1 MLSGRSFVPALAA
14 TSPGSPDRLLAL
26 VSVLLLVPAPAVG
39 QDTLRLHRLTG
50 PIVLDGRVN
59 EPAWD
64 QVPLIPTTVFSPQY
78 RGEATERT
86 EIRVAYDATYLYVSG
101 RLYDSRPAAIRT
113 NTLYRDAYSGDD
125 LLGIALDTYNDRQT
139 ASWFVVNPGGVRTD
153 RALFNDAEFSAGMP
167 MNPDW
172 NTFWDA
178 ETSQNDEGWFAEMR
192 IPLSSLGFQDVN
204 GRVVMGMALYRFIA
218 RKNERQ
224 IFPDIPPAAGGMA
237 FVKPSRMQ
245 RILLEG
251 VRRRQPVYVAPYGLG
266 GWRRNAVLNGTSSG
280 YDITRVYTR
289 EAGLDL
295 RYSPTANLTLDL
307 TANTDFAQV
316 EADDQQINLTRFS
329 LFFPEKRQF
338 FQERAAIFDFGMG
351 GFFSRLFHSR
361 RIGLVEGQ
369 PIRLLGGLRLVG
381 RMGGADVGIL
391 NMQTA
396 SALGRPGENFGVAR
410 LKQRVLN
417 ENSTLGAMVTT
428 RVSDDGSFN
437 VAVGADAVLRTV
449 ANEYLT
455 VKAARTFEDTRG
467 GIGLADAARLLVRW
481 ERRTQGGLS
490 YAAEIIRSGGAFNP
504 GIGFDLRTDFSSLEG
519 RLQYLWFTGPT
530 TPFRSLSVQASGQGF
545 RRNADGSTESGTLSP
560 ELRAEFKNGGNLNLT
575 YRANYESVLDSFA
588 IASGVPVPPA
598 AYWFHEGELGYR
610 APMSASFRPTVVATA
625 GQFYDGHRVS
635 LSATPAWNPS
645 RHLEL
650 GLDYSFNAV
659 RFPGRDLSLDAHL
672 LRLRVQTAY
681 DAHLS
686 LSTFWQYNSVADVAS
701 VNARLRYNVREGNDL
716 WVVYNEAV
724 NTDRLTRTPLP
735 PVSQGRAVMVKYTH
749 TLVW

>member
-1 MLSGRSFVPALAA
+1 MRLLVIPLLVVVTPAL
-14 TSPGSPDRLLAL
+14 
-26 VSVLLLVPAPAVG
+26 G
-39 QDTLRLHRLTG
+39 QDTLRLPRLTG
-50 PIVLDGRVN
+50 RIVLDGRVD

-64 QVPLIPTTVFSPQY
+64 QVPFTPLTVFSPQY

-86 EIRVAYDATYLYVSG
+86 EIRVAYDATHLYVSG
-101 RLYDSRPAAIRT
+101 RLYDTSPGSVRT

-153 RALFNDAEFSAGMP
+153 RALSNDAEFTSGMP

-178 ETSQNDEGWFAEMR
+178 ETSQSDDGWFVEMR
-192 IPLSSLGFQDVN
+192 IPFSSLGFQDVG

-224 IFPDIPPAAGGMA
+224 IFPDIPPNAGGLA

-245 RILLEG
+245 RVLLEG
-251 VRRRQPVYVAPYGLG
+251 VYRRQPVYVAPYGLG
-266 GWRRNAVLNGTSSG
+266 GWRRNAVLDDASAG
-280 YDITRVYTR
+280 YDVTRAYTR

-295 RYSPTANLTLDL
+295 RYSPTANLSLDF

-338 FQERAAIFDFGMG
+338 FQERAAIFEFGVGGMG
-351 GFFSRLFHSR
+351 RLFHSR
-361 RIGLVEGQ
+361 RIGLVDGQ

-381 RMGGADVGIL
+381 RVGGADVGML
-391 NMQTA
+391 NMQTG
-396 SALGRPGENFGVAR
+396 STLGRPSENFGVAR
-410 LKQRVLN
+410 VRQRVLN
-417 ENSTLGAMVTT
+417 ENSTVGAMVTT
-428 RVSDDGSFN
+428 RVGQDGSYN

-449 ANEYLT
+449 GEEYLT
-455 VKAARTFEDTRG
+455 LKAAGTFEDAAPG
-467 GIGLADAARLLVRW
+467 SGLADVGRLLLRW

-490 YAAEIIRSGGAFNP
+490 YAAEVIRSGAAFNP
-504 GIGFDLRTDFSSLEG
+504 GIGFDVRSDFASLEG
-519 RLQYLWFTGPT
+519 RLQYLWFTGPA
-530 TPFRSLSVQASGQGF
+530 TPFRSLSVQGSGQGL
-545 RRNADGSTESGTLSP
+545 RRNADGTTESAGLSP

-588 IASGVPVPPA
+588 LAPGVPVPPN

-610 APMSASFRPTVVATA
+610 APLSASFRPSVVAVA
-625 GQFYDGHRVS
+625 GRFYDGRRIS
-635 LSATPAWNPS
+635 LNASPAWNPS

-650 GLDYSFNAV
+650 GIDYGFNAI
-659 RFPGRDLSLDAHL
+659 RFPDRDLSLDVHL
-672 LRLRVQTAY
+672 LRLRLQAAY

-686 LSTFWQYNSVADVAS
+686 LATFWQYNSLADVAS

-716 WVVYNEAV
+716 WIVYNEAV
-724 NTDRLTRTPLP
+724 NTDRFSRSPIP
-735 PVSQGRAVMVKYTH
+735 PASQGRAVMVKYTH